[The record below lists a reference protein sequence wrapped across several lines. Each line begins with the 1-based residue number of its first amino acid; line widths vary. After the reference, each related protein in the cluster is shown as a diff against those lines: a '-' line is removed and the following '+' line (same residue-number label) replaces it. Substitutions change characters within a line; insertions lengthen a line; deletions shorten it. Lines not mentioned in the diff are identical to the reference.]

1 MTVCQAFSSALANK
15 GMTAQQLAVSTGS
28 DQARMSQICAGTT
41 TPTNEEYNKI
51 TSALGLG
58 SVPAGHPSR

>member
-15 GMTAQQLAVSTGS
+15 GMSAQQLAVATGS
-28 DQARMSQICAGTT
+28 NEGRISQICAGTA
-41 TPTNEEYNKI
+41 TPTAEEYSKI
-51 TSALGLG
+51 SGALGLG

>member
-15 GMTAQQLAVSTGS
+15 GMSPQQLAKATNS
-28 DQARMSQICAGTT
+28 DDTRMSQICSGAV
-41 TPTNEEYNKI
+41 TPTSEEYNKI
-51 TSALGLG
+51 ASALGLS